1 MLLAIIYSDFF
12 ITGWTLFFIVMHD
25 YIFENMNGGIQML
38 NFEEELKNYE
48 PSLEV
53 EEAESSIYN
62 RDLTDVTDIIA
73 EILREQK

>member
-1 MLLAIIYSDFF
+1 MLFRSMDI
-12 ITGWTLFFIVMHD
+12 FFIVMHD

>member
-1 MLLAIIYSDFF
+1 MDIV
-12 ITGWTLFFIVMHD
+12 FIVMHD

-38 NFEEELKNYE
+38 NFEEELKNSE

>member
-1 MLLAIIYSDFF
+1 MDIVFYSDAY
-12 ITGWTLFFIVMHD
+12 
-25 YIFENMNGGIQML
+25 YIFENTNGGIQML

>member
-1 MLLAIIYSDFF
+1 MDIV
-12 ITGWTLFFIVMHD
+12 FIVIHD
-25 YIFENMNGGIQML
+25 YIFENMNVCIQML

>member
-1 MLLAIIYSDFF
+1 
-12 ITGWTLFFIVMHD
+12 MHD
-25 YIFENMNGGIQML
+25 YIFENMNGGIKML